1 MTASGQILTSRQQK
15 AIIALLQQ
23 PTIEKAAVSAHI
35 GVATIYRWLRQDAFR
50 KAYRV
55 ARNEAVSRAMAR
67 LQRAS
72 SGAVDI
78 LVELMACDATPASV
92 RMGAARCVLEMA
104 VKTLESEDLAARI
117 EALEK
122 RIAVGGGP
130 WRR

>member
-1 MTASGQILTSRQQK
+1 MGASGRNLTLRQQK
-15 AIIALLQQ
+15 TIMALLQE
-23 PTIEKAAVSAHI
+23 PTIEKAAALASVGEAS
-35 GVATIYRWLRQDAFR
+35 VYRWLRQDAFR